1 MQQQQALA
9 WKKSGAVSQQQS
21 YYITHMQSTA
31 PMLYSTSSLLLLA
44 ADTNTNDAQA
54 AVELVGDA
62 LDYLVIH
69 SVVKPL
75 SYHLGKLYNST
86 SKKVRRNWR
95 QIRYVQLKAN

>member
-21 YYITHMQSTA
+21 HYITQMQPTMPILSST
-31 PMLYSTSSLLLLA
+31 SSSSLLLLA
-44 ADTNTNDAQA
+44 ADTNSNDAQA

-75 SYHLGKLYNST
+75 SYHLGKLYKST

-95 QIRYVQLKAN
+95 QIRYS